1 MQCTVCSL
9 QLKTLQTVVTVVR
22 KITQPLHKKIMQ
34 PHFFYFFST
43 FVTTFGKC
51 NLTHLTTFYSVLWLL
66 QCFVLR
72 GVFVEVASFFL
83 WRGCMIFLWR
93 GYVSYSF
100 WEISWFFC
108 VERLHYFCVLRDCV
122 ICLTHSLPQVA
133 WFNFCGEVASFFCG
147 EVASIFFV
155 ERLRDFVFR
164 KVAWFF
170 VWRGCV
176 IFLTHSGCRM

>member
-34 PHFFYFFST
+34 PHIFYFFST

-51 NLTHLTTFYSVLWLL
+51 NLTHLTTFYSVAMFCVER
-66 QCFVLR
+66 CFC
-72 GVFVEVASFFL
+72 GGCIIFL

-100 WEISWFFC
+100 WEIAWFFC
-108 VERLHYFCVLRDCV
+108 VERLHNFCVLRDCV

-155 ERLRDFVFR
+155 RE
-164 KVAWFF
+164 VAWF
-170 VWRGCV
+170 CV
-176 IFLTHSGCRM
+176 